1 MAYMNSGELE
11 SCINSL
17 FFLLLIISN
26 ESGSIQFVGYFI
38 PDVGCFS
45 VVASPSEQR
54 RTSDGQRIGPDES
67 QQNGGLNPA
76 QFGAATAD
84 ATEGPVPVCWA
95 VHDQLTSP
103 QGQRRQCRNRSDSYT
118 CPTPTHATP
127 FRQDKIDI
135 VFNIRMKD
143 APVVDMIMA

>member
-1 MAYMNSGELE
+1 
-11 SCINSL
+11 
-17 FFLLLIISN
+17 
-26 ESGSIQFVGYFI
+26 VG
-38 PDVGCFS
+38 GFS

-76 QFGAATAD
+76 QFGAAAAATAVVIGERP
-84 ATEGPVPVCWA
+84 APVGWA

-118 CPTPTHATP
+118 CVKPAQRHP
-127 FRQDKIDI
+127 
-135 VFNIRMKD
+135 
-143 APVVDMIMA
+143 DMILHLNFVQINNERRTCGGHDHGVSDAQFITERPTEFKSSSRRYRRPVIT